1 MLALFEALN
10 LCFPQH
16 LSEDID
22 DRALIQ
28 IEVVGALDHVPNVGV
43 KTVSDREQETVIA

>member
-1 MLALFEALN
+1 MLVLFDALI

-28 IEVVGALDHVPNVGV
+28 IEVVGALWIRLQQND
-43 KTVSDREQETVIA
+43 SLRI

>member
-1 MLALFEALN
+1 MLALFEALK

-22 DRALIQ
+22 DRALMQ
-28 IEVVGALDHVPNVGV
+28 IEVVGALWIQLQQND
-43 KTVSDREQETVIA
+43 SLRI